1 MFMLSTLSVRLWH
14 FVYEVYHD
22 DVMLARDISLIY
34 VCTSLV
40 HD

>member
-1 MFMLSTLSVRLWH
+1 MLSTLSMRLWRL
-14 FVYEVYHD
+14 VYEVYHD

-34 VCTSLV
+34 RCTSLV